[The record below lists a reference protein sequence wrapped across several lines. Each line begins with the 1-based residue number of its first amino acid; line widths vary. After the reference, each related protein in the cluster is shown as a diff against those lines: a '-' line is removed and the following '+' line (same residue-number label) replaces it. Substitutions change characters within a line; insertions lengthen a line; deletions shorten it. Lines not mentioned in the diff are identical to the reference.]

1 MMFIRDVLCARVFV
15 SALLCAGVSVAM
27 AAAGPGVEFKV
38 SFPESARTEAANGRI
53 VVMLVN
59 KASKVAGARP
69 IDAPFWSDPQPLF
82 GINVTGLKPGAVA
95 VVGDSATSFPFPPG
109 ELPAGEYKAQAA
121 FIINRESSS
130 WRREEGNLYS
140 KQVEFTV
147 PAAGAGA
154 GAGAGVGVG
163 GAAAMPVELSLTEKT
178 RGRQEPKADNAEVFQ
193 MRSVLLSGFHGRD
206 VFMRAGVIFPEGWD
220 KDRRAPG
227 GGEPAPAVYEVP
239 GFGGDHRSAFSP
251 SHPYRRAD
259 GPNIDDWKTLRSRA
273 FWIVLDPESVNGH
286 TLFADSENNGPVGQA
301 LVREFIPALEA
312 RYNLSPKPEARLLRG
327 HSSGGWSSVWLA
339 VTYPRTFG
347 AAWSSAPDPVDFRRF
362 QLADIYDQTSMY
374 IAPDADAAHQ
384 RFGVA
389 DTFIIGADGVR
400 YATSYRSGGKPLM
413 TVKQENLME
422 EVFGPFNG
430 AGAQWDSWQ
439 AVFGPRTGGGVTGG
453 TPAPLFDSATGL
465 INPEVAEL
473 YRKYD
478 ISLKLRENPGEIGPI
493 FKQRIRIVV
502 GDKDNFFLDHA
513 VMLLKDEVD
522 KLSFLQLPE
531 GDHGKI
537 EIVPGADHGS
547 IFASPQV
554 QGIPRE
560 MVEHL
565 TRNGFK

>member
-1 MMFIRDVLCARVFV
+1 MSLIHRVLCVCAFV
-15 SALLCAGVSVAM
+15 SGFAASSVPVAH
-27 AAAGPGVEFKV
+27 AGVEFKV
-38 SFPESARTEAANGRI
+38 SFPEAARTDAANGRI

-59 KASKVAGARP
+59 KASKVASARP

-82 GINVTGLKPGAVA
+82 GMDVTGLKPGAEA
-95 VVGDSATSFPFPPG
+95 VVGDSATSFPVIPSQ
-109 ELPAGEYKAQAA
+109 LPAGEYKAQAA
-121 FIINRESSS
+121 LIVNRTSSS

-140 KQVEFTV
+140 KAIEFTI
-147 PAAGAGA
+147 PAN
-154 GAGAGVGVG
+154 
-163 GAAAMPVELSLTEKT
+163 AAAAAPVALSLTEKT
-178 RGRQEPKADNAEVFQ
+178 RGRQEPRADNAEVFQ

-206 VFMRAGVIFPEGWD
+206 VFMRAGVIFPEGWG
-220 KDRRAPG
+220 KERREPG
-227 GGEPAPAVYEVP
+227 GGEPAAAVYEVP
-239 GFGGDHRSAFSP
+239 GFGGDHRSAFGL
-251 SHPYRRAD
+251 SHPYRRNE
-259 GPNIDDWKTLRSRA
+259 GPNVDDWKALRSRA

-327 HSSGGWSSVWLA
+327 HSSGGWSTVWLA
-339 VTYPRTFG
+339 VTYPKTFS
-347 AAWSSAPDPVDFRRF
+347 AAWSSSPDPVDFRRF

-374 IAPDADAAHQ
+374 LAPEADATHE

-389 DTFIIGADGVR
+389 DTFILGAGGVR

-439 AVFGPRTGGGVTGG
+439 AVFGPRTGGGVAGG
-453 TPAPLFDSATGL
+453 TPAPLFDSTSGI
-465 INPEVAEL
+465 INREIAEL
-473 YRKYD
+473 YRRYD
-478 ISLKLRENPGEIGPI
+478 ISLKLRENPGEIGPL

-502 GDKDNFFLDHA
+502 GDQDNFFLEQA
-513 VMLLKDEVD
+513 VRLLKEEVD
-522 KLSFLQLPE
+522 RLSFMQLPE